1 MVFVVRLSYCHT
13 FYLSVYN
20 IHIVIQ
26 HSKVAHIIRIQHAM
40 CSNVYV
46 WVPAVRQF
54 TASLMYLAEKSFL
67 TSASAP
73 VWMLMKVP
81 GTWWNRMEPDGTWIF
96 GSHLIF
102 DILCHSLT
110 I

>member
-20 IHIVIQ
+20 TIYISFYSMQKLHILYEYSMQCVIN
-26 HSKVAHIIRIQHAM
+26 
-40 CSNVYV
+40 CNNVYV
-46 WVPAVRQF
+46 WVLAVRQF

-81 GTWWNRMEPDGTWIF
+81 GTWWNRMEPDGTRWNLDIWI
-96 GSHLIF
+96 SPDL
-102 DILCHSLT
+102 
-110 I
+110 